1 MPRKKQITFWA
12 CDFETTVW
20 GEKVEQEKGKKQDST
35 EVWSAADVALYDN
48 TETVTITHSIRDFL
62 NRFLT
67 MKGNNILYF
76 HNLAFDGSFIIDF
89 LLKEGWRWVH
99 CKDKEM
105 KSKEFQTCISDMGS
119 WYWVKLK
126 WNKTFLEIR
135 NSLKLMPSSLK
146 NIGKSFDTKHQK
158 LDMNYEGERYAY
170 CEITES
176 EKKSEAV
183 VWIVQFRYLKE
194 DVMPMFRSIHYG
206 LIITATAISTAVSA
220 ATKLLSWHPFFILVL
235 SAVLYFG
242 IYLLVLTIGKEPLVI
257 ELEDKFLGRFI
268 KKWKKQN
275 D

>member
-89 LLKEGWRWVH
+89 LLKEGWEWVH

-105 KSKEFQTCISDMGS
+105 RITPPGTICGQRIRI
-119 WYWVKLK
+119 VNPKLTSFNITASTRLGDFK
-126 WNKTFLEIR
+126 
-135 NSLKLMPSSLK
+135 M
-146 NIGKSFDTKHQK
+146 NIGFA
-158 LDMNYEGERYAY
+158 EGE
-170 CEITES
+170 
-176 EKKSEAV
+176 
-183 VWIVQFRYLKE
+183 
-194 DVMPMFRSIHYG
+194 
-206 LIITATAISTAVSA
+206 
-220 ATKLLSWHPFFILVL
+220 
-235 SAVLYFG
+235 
-242 IYLLVLTIGKEPLVI
+242 
-257 ELEDKFLGRFI
+257 
-268 KKWKKQN
+268 
-275 D
+275 